1 VIFLVEVLSRMVL
14 FGFFIFL
21 YLWIERG
28 QTIKR
33 LRGIVTRLQDDN
45 VEILS
50 ANLELM
56 KLIKGTPLANIY
68 KDAQKKGTGRKPTG
82 RKRK

>member
-1 VIFLVEVLSRMVL
+1 MLSDLYVFFLAFVA
-14 FGFFIFL
+14 FIFCI
-21 YLWIERG
+21 LWLERG

-45 VEILS
+45 LEILS
-50 ANLELM
+50 ANLELV
-56 KLIKGTPLANIY
+56 TDNHNRE
-68 KDAQKKGTGRKPTG
+68 DAKKKGTGRKPTR